1 MDGQEAVQEAIL
13 EGRDKSVLYTHT
25 ISLFSIFTCSLIAC
39 CYLLSLT
46 RRQLSA
52 LLQTMSPAAVA
63 VPIDEEGTTLLHL
76 AANTDNPRVHA

>member
-13 EGRDKSVLYTHT
+13 EGRDKSVLYTHI
-25 ISLFSIFTCSLIAC
+25 ISLFSCSLIARY
-39 CYLLSLT
+39 YLLSLT

-63 VPIDEEGTTLLHL
+63 APIDEEGTTLLHL